1 MNCRWLAYF
10 YPKNCIN
17 FPDGL
22 ICPKTKR
29 YKIHLSFYITRIY
42 IHNFECTLNVGSD
55 IQYWKDFGIQR
66 VLFGRFY
73 PKPRRPKATQ
83 VRRQNQ
89 WIIENKTKIFFSFR
103 FLHKIS
109 RNNRMSQV
117 VFKFWPPKLILPP
130 LPTTLL
136 WLTKV
141 GQWLVLEP
149 KLR

>member
-1 MNCRWLAYF
+1 MNSNCPNLLELWETSRNKLKKTFCYQKLFWPFIVQMNCSSDVKIFAQILDLQPRISKSFSQSLEHF
-10 YPKNCIN
+10 FLTVSQDN
-17 FPDGL
+17 FGN
-22 ICPKTKR
+22 
-29 YKIHLSFYITRIY
+29 KIPIL
-42 IHNFECTLNVGSD
+42 
-55 IQYWKDFGIQR
+55 W
-66 VLFGRFY
+66 
-73 PKPRRPKATQ
+73 
-83 VRRQNQ
+83 RQNQ
-89 WIIENKTKIFFSFR
+89 WIIENKTKFFFSFR
-103 FLHKIS
+103 LS